1 MTHWLAHIPYMPAWT
16 GWATMQR
23 LAEGTPTWAR

>member
-16 GWATMQR
+16 GWAQIER
-23 LAEGTPTWAR
+23 LAKGDPTW